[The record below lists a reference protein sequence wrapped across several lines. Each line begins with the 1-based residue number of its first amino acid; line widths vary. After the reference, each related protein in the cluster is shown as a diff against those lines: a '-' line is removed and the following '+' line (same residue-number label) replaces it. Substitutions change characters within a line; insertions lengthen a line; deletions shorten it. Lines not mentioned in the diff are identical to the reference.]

1 MSEIT
6 PDTAR
11 VVPLLQHELC
21 EIGIA
26 INPSETVALPPKG
39 HVPTPEE
46 ISLLGGIGVRIAE
59 GEGVKVVGVPAGN
72 DAFAMNSALEI
83 VRDGGAEQLARI
95 LPRMPDKQSANLI
108 ATSSMVQR
116 TSYIERVMDPE
127 LSLPACQRADTS
139 AMWMLERLLE
149 LPGTAD
155 ESSVFEDGCP
165 AKRLTLQPHQISQA
179 ILSTGTGGFG
189 LSSPESRRMSASIG
203 SLVATVPEVL
213 ADLSSPLGKMSGG
226 SCPIRT
232 SFAAYGVASG
242 TFATSM
248 GYRRRQWRTWSR
260 KAGGTGGF
268 ALTRKELHRSL
279 VGRCFRHMTAKRSA
293 PTRRSTSWGSR

>member
-83 VRDGGAEQLARI
+83 VRDGVAEQLARI
-95 LPRMPDKQSANLI
+95 IPRTPDKQSANHI
-108 ATSSMVQR
+108 ATSSMVKR
-116 TSYIERVMDPE
+116 TSYIERVVDPE

-139 AMWMLERLLE
+139 AMRMLERLLE
-149 LPGTAD
+149 LSGTAD
-155 ESSVFEDGCP
+155 ESSFFEDG
-165 AKRLTLQPHQISQA
+165 
-179 ILSTGTGGFG
+179 
-189 LSSPESRRMSASIG
+189 
-203 SLVATVPEVL
+203 
-213 ADLSSPLGKMSGG
+213 
-226 SCPIRT
+226 
-232 SFAAYGVASG
+232 
-242 TFATSM
+242 
-248 GYRRRQWRTWSR
+248 
-260 KAGGTGGF
+260 
-268 ALTRKELHRSL
+268 
-279 VGRCFRHMTAKRSA
+279 
-293 PTRRSTSWGSR
+293 